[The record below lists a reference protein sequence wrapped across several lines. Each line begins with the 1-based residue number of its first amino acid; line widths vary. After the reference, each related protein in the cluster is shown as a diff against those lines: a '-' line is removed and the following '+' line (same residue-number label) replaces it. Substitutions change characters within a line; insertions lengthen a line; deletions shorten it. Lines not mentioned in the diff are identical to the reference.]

1 MFTRPIFAAQLVDEL
16 LEVPALAATWRRL
29 APRLLAEV
37 LVPCGVW
44 RAGKVA
50 AAVRHAAMVATGT
63 LLRNDLC
70 TQVGPRALHCVLSE
84 GRS

>member
-1 MFTRPIFAAQLVDEL
+1 VQLVDEL
-16 LEVPALAATWRRL
+16 LESPPLGPFWSPL
-29 APRLLAEV
+29 APRLLTEL

-63 LLRNDLC
+63 LLRRDLC
-70 TQVGPRALHCVLSE
+70 SQVR
-84 GRS
+84 GR